1 MSEITS
7 AVKGEC
13 SQQMRFRSN
22 CPYLRQK
29 VVSGIDI
36 QDVEATLGTDARDHS
51 AVTKYLREAQIS
63 HDSESS
69 QVSIEDE
76 TQKFVDEGILM
87 ALAEEPFACFP

>member
-7 AVKGEC
+7 AVKGKC
-13 SQQMRFRSN
+13 SLQIRFRSS

-36 QDVEATLGTDARDHS
+36 HQDVEATLGTDARGHS
-51 AVTKYLREAQIS
+51 VVTKYLREAQIS
-63 HDSESS
+63 HDSEPT

-76 TQKFVDEGILM
+76 TQKLVD
-87 ALAEEPFACFP
+87 